1 MVRPPLSFEV
11 HKQGFCEIGMHEKV
25 QLSLMNMP
33 CDAMDR
39 SQESRLYSDK
49 SWYGMYFHIVSNS
62 AERFAI
68 QGWKSQVAK
77 VQGFMRPG
85 DT

>member
-1 MVRPPLSFEV
+1 MVRPTLSFEV
-11 HKQGFCEIGMHEKV
+11 HQPDFREIGMHEKV

-49 SWYGMYFHIVSNS
+49 SWYGMYFHIVSNRADFNVYDS
-62 AERFAI
+62 RLEVT
-68 QGWKSQVAK
+68 SS
-77 VQGFMRPG
+77 
-85 DT
+85 